1 MALELECNLVRKL
14 EPVSGTSARGPWSKQ
29 EFIVQYQDGNFPNQ
43 VVLNVWGEDKVR
55 DLGQYQPGDRIK
67 ASLTPSSREFNGRWY
82 TDIRAWKIERVLAPA
97 AGTAPA
103 APAAPAIAAPA
114 NTVAPTAPAAPAAP
128 VAPAAPDAIDLSEGS
143 EEDLPF

>member
-82 TDIRAWKIERVLAPA
+82 TDIRAWKIERVIAPA
-97 AGTAPA
+97 AGTAAA
-103 APAAPAIAAPA
+103 APAAPAAAAPA
-114 NTVAPTAPAAPAAP
+114 NTVAPTAP

>member
-97 AGTAPA
+97 AGTAAA
-103 APAAPAIAAPA
+103 APAAPANA
-114 NTVAPTAPAAPAAP
+114 VAPTAP

>member
-82 TDIRAWKIERVLAPA
+82 TDVNVYMVRPVDA
-97 AGTAPA
+97 A
-103 APAAPAIAAPA
+103 APAAAAAPSA
-114 NTVAPTAPAAPAAP
+114 QQPSFQPAPAPQFGAP
-128 VAPAAPDAIDLSEGS
+128 
-143 EEDLPF
+143 EEDNSDDRPF

>member
-43 VVLNVWGEDKVR
+43 VVLNVWGEDKVK

-97 AGTAPA
+97 AGTAAA
-103 APAAPAIAAPA
+103 APAAPAAAAPA
-114 NTVAPTAPAAPAAP
+114 NTTAPAAP

>member
-82 TDIRAWKIERVLAPA
+82 TDIRAWKIERVIAPA
-97 AGTAPA
+97 AGTAAA
-103 APAAPAIAAPA
+103 APAAPAAAAPA
-114 NTVAPTAPAAPAAP
+114 HPAAPAAP

>member
-82 TDIRAWKIERVLAPA
+82 TDIRAWKIERVIAPA
-97 AGTAPA
+97 VGTAAAAPA
-103 APAAPAIAAPA
+103 APAAAAPA
-114 NTVAPTAPAAPAAP
+114 HPAAPAAP

>member
-82 TDIRAWKIERVLAPA
+82 TDI
-97 AGTAPA
+97 AGLSAYEVPEG
-103 APAAPAIAAPA
+103 
-114 NTVAPTAPAAPAAP
+114 N
-128 VAPAAPDAIDLSEGS
+128 VAPAPQQAFQQPQPFQQPQQPFQQATPGAMPGAMPDFTNSGDES
-143 EEDLPF
+143 DLPF

>member
-97 AGTAPA
+97 AGAAPAAAPA
-103 APAAPAIAAPA
+103 APAAAAPA
-114 NTVAPTAPAAPAAP
+114 NTTAP